1 MSGRTVWFP
10 GHMAKGTRKLG
21 ELVGKL
27 DLILEVRDARAP
39 EVTGSP
45 LISSL
50 SKICPVWKVLTK
62 SDLADSSVTSQWLD
76 LYRKSKSKAWAVDLL
91 KGKIDPLR
99 KELEKEIPAH
109 RELRMAVVGIP
120 NVGKSALL
128 NCLVGKKTATVGG
141 IPGVTKGVSW
151 YKGRGFLVVDSPGI
165 LDPKSDE
172 HIQKA
177 LAWLGCSKAEVIG
190 GYDAVAYTLVEFL
203 MDKGLWSVV
212 QNTWGVEPGEDAY
225 ETLESIGRRLGCLLP
240 GNKVDLTLSGR
251 RFLDAFSSGKLGAV
265 SLERPGKVIE

>member
-62 SDLADSSVTSQWLD
+62 SDLADGSVTSQWLD
-76 LYRKSKSKAWAVDLL
+76 FYRKGKSKVWAADLL
-91 KGKIDPLR
+91 RGKIDPLK
-99 KELEKEIPAH
+99 KELEKEVPSH

-128 NCLVGKKTATVGG
+128 NCLVGKKAATVGG

-151 YKGRGFLVVDSPGI
+151 YKGGNFLVVDSPGI

-177 LAWLGCSKAEVIG
+177 LAWLGCSKADVIG

-203 MDKGLWSVV
+203 MERNLWSVV
-212 QNTWGVEPGEDAY
+212 QGTWGVEPGEDAY
-225 ETLESIGRRLGCLLP
+225 ETLEAIGRRLGCLLP
-240 GNKVDLTLSGR
+240 GNKVNITLAGK
-251 RFLDAFSSGKLGAV
+251 RFLEAFYSGKLGRV
-265 SLERPGKVIE
+265 SLEKPGSVIE